1 MLCYR
6 FYRRECSLPRE
17 GANAFWMV
25 MKMIRL
31 VEQLKLEKTQL
42 KLKKVST
49 VGSLINT

>member
-6 FYRRECSLPRE
+6 SYRSECSLPRE

-25 MKMIRL
+25 MKIVRL
-31 VEQLKLEKTQL
+31 VEQLELEETQL
-42 KLKKVST
+42 KHQKVST